1 MNGGTELTDE
11 ERERYET
18 LIEETPTK
26 DLLLEI
32 MMEVKTCRYYL
43 EQLSGVEDDMG
54 AETPQEPRYAC
65 RTCGK
70 EVRESD
76 RRDHLT
82 DAHNAPSAIPLAD
95 EYESI

>member
-82 DAHNAPSAIPLAD
+82 DAHNAPSAIPLD
-95 EYESI
+95 GEYDSI